1 MAREVRNHNTVLLP
15 TAFYLHLYSWVES
28 DSLRR
33 QMKSADLAKLAAC
46 FYPDAHEDECLTTA
60 YYHLWV
66 SAAVS
71 SHLPFS
77 TQADLLVL
85 GFCVG

>member
-1 MAREVRNHNTVLLP
+1 
-15 TAFYLHLYSWVES
+15 
-28 DSLRR
+28 
-33 QMKSADLAKLAAC
+33 MKSADLAKLAAC

-77 TQADLLVL
+77 TQTDLLVL
-85 GFCVG
+85 GICVG